1 MEEEGEAGEEP
12 KEKVVLLVSTGSGGV
27 YGRVSAVE
35 KDSMEGEEVREIG
48 GSCGMSGSTVVEADL
63 SVGGGVL
70 LIVGLVGD

>member
-12 KEKVVLLVSTGSGGV
+12 NEKVVSTGSGGV